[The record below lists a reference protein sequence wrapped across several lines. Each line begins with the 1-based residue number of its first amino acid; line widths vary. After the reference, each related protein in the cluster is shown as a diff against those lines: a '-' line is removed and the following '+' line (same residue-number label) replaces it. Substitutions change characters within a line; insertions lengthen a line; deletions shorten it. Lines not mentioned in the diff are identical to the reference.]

1 MEASVETSAR
11 TLEFEIA
18 LFYNY
23 YKRISVHT
31 ERKEGGV
38 QYARIIN
45 EYLRGCFLSICSYII
60 TSKLYI
66 FPLMAFIYS
75 NLRAIA
81 LPLIYSYNAHQMSIQ
96 LHLTSTS
103 CKYEVI
109 SHTCGGS
116 IVGDCV
122 SASTI
127 TSVTLDSDFSFE

>member
-45 EYLRGCFLSICSYII
+45 EYLRGCFLRICSYII

-81 LPLIYSYNAHQMSIQ
+81 LPLIYS
-96 LHLTSTS
+96 
-103 CKYEVI
+103 
-109 SHTCGGS
+109 CGGS